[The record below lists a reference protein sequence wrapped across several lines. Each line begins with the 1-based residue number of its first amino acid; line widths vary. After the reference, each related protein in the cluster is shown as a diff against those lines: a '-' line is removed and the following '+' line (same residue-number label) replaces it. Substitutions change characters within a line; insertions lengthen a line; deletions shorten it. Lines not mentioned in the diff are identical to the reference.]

1 MLHTRVF
8 QNDEHYIRRTDELM
22 KSGYPVSIT
31 ILDYDSD
38 ETPVIQSHT
47 HDEIEFLYILEGKA
61 SVTCEEQDISVSQ
74 GDIIFVNSQ
83 VSHFITPVIRN
94 EGVFISVVVNPIF
107 IFGLGELSLEEKYLY
122 PILNCRQMNIISISA
137 GDRCHEEFQPQLTQ
151 LINLNLNKSPGYEI
165 LTKICILK
173 LWVLLYNNYFVMPPA
188 SEHISAAHS
197 TIQDEQRVRQ
207 ALLFIRKHYAESVS
221 LGDIA
226 DSILVSKSECC
237 HCFKRVLSMTPFEYL
252 MKYRISQA
260 ACHMQ
265 KYPNAT
271 ISEIAVSVGFNNVSY
286 FNKIF
291 KKIMNDTPT
300 NYRRN
305 IKNNTSFPDD

>member
-38 ETPVIQSHT
+38 ETPIIQSHT
-47 HDEIEFLYILEGKA
+47 HDEIEFLYILEGNA
-61 SVTCEEQDISVSQ
+61 SVTCEEHNISASQ

-83 VSHFITPVIRN
+83 VSHFITPVDCN
-94 EGVFISVVVNPIF
+94 AGVFISVVVNPIF

-137 GDRCHEEFQPQLTQ
+137 ADRCYEEFQPQLTQ

-165 LTKICILK
+165 LAKICILK
-173 LWVLLYNNYFVMPPA
+173 LWLLLYNDYFVMSPV
-188 SEHISAAHS
+188 SEHIYAAHS

-207 ALLFIRKHYAESVS
+207 ALLFIRNHYAECIS
-221 LGDIA
+221 LSDIA

-260 ACHMQ
+260 VCHMQ

-300 NYRRN
+300 GYRRN